1 MNPETKLLALL
12 ILIGIFA
19 GLSPW
24 LAWRKIQALEKKHG
38 AKLLVRGIT
47 GEQAAK
53 IILLR
58 GGISQV
64 NVDETSLIF
73 SNHYAAHEPAIKLSS
88 EVYYGKRLFDVARA
102 ARLAG
107 HALQH
112 RDRLYGK
119 LSSWESLIIFWG
131 NTWPLFI
138 LLSLLGKSRFLSAVV
153 VFAVITTFLM
163 VMHFLKYSQIRDA
176 AARGEIVLSEA
187 KLLEGH
193 PAEEIDAAF
202 KAACLDYLA
211 LPYTRTWW
219 RWMFFR

>member
-1 MNPETKLLALL
+1 MNPETKLLGLL
-12 ILIGIFA
+12 ILMGIFA

-38 AKLLVRGIT
+38 SKLLVRGIT

-58 GGISQV
+58 GGVSQV
-64 NVDETSLIF
+64 NVDETSVIF
-73 SNHYAAHEPAIKLSS
+73 SNQYSAHEPAIKLSS
-88 EVYYGKRLFDVARA
+88 EVYYGKRLFDIARA

-119 LSSWESLIIFWG
+119 LSAWESLIIFWG
-131 NTWPLFI
+131 NTWPLFV

-163 VMHFLKYSQIRDA
+163 VMHFLKYSQILDA
-176 AARGEIVLSEA
+176 AARGEIVLTEA

-193 PAEEIDAAF
+193 PTEEIDAAF

>member
-1 MNPETKLLALL
+1 MNPETKLLGLL

-24 LAWRKIQALEKKHG
+24 LAWRKILALEKKHG
-38 AKLLVRGIT
+38 SKLLVRGIT

-64 NVDETSLIF
+64 NVDETSVIF
-73 SNHYAAHEPAIKLSS
+73 SNQYSAHEPAIKLSS

-107 HALQH
+107 QALQH
-112 RDRLYGK
+112 RDRQYGK
-119 LSSWESLIIFWG
+119 LGVWESLIVFWG

-153 VFAVITTFLM
+153 VFAVITTFLT
-163 VMHFLKYSQIRDA
+163 VVHFLKYAQVRDA
-176 AARGEIVLSEA
+176 AARGEIVLTEA

-193 PAEEIDAAF
+193 PTEEIDSAF
-202 KAACLDYLA
+202 KVACLDYLA

-219 RWMFFR
+219 RWMFLK

>member
-1 MNPETKLLALL
+1 MNPETKLLGLL
-12 ILIGIFA
+12 ILMGIFA

-64 NVDETSLIF
+64 NVDETSVIF

-88 EVYYGKRLFDVARA
+88 EVYYGKRLFDIARA

-119 LSSWESLIIFWG
+119 LSAWESLIIFWG
-131 NTWPLFI
+131 NTWPLFV

-176 AARGEIVLSEA
+176 AARGEIVLTEA

-202 KAACLDYLA
+202 KAACLEYLA

>member
-1 MNPETKLLALL
+1 MNPETKLLGLL
-12 ILIGIFA
+12 ILMGIFA

-88 EVYYGKRLFDVARA
+88 DVYYGKRLFDIARA

-112 RDRLYGK
+112 RDRVYGK
-119 LSSWESLIIFWG
+119 LSAWESLIIFWG
-131 NTWPLFI
+131 NTWPLFV

-176 AARGEIVLSEA
+176 AARGEIVLTEA

-202 KAACLDYLA
+202 KTACLDYLA

-219 RWMFFR
+219 RWIFFR

>member
-1 MNPETKLLALL
+1 M
-12 ILIGIFA
+12 GIFA

-38 AKLLVRGIT
+38 SKLLVRGIT

-58 GGISQV
+58 GGVSQV
-64 NVDETSLIF
+64 NVDETSVIF
-73 SNHYAAHEPAIKLSS
+73 SNQYSAHEPAIKLSS
-88 EVYYGKRLFDVARA
+88 EVYYGKRLFDIARA

-119 LSSWESLIIFWG
+119 LSAWESLIIFWG

-138 LLSLLGKSRFLSAVV
+138 LISLLGKSRFLSAVV

-176 AARGEIVLSEA
+176 AARGEIVLTEA

-193 PAEEIDAAF
+193 PTEEIDAAF

>member
-1 MNPETKLLALL
+1 M
-12 ILIGIFA
+12 GIFA

-38 AKLLVRGIT
+38 SKLLVRGIT

-131 NTWPLFI
+131 NTWPLFV
-138 LLSLLGKSRFLSAVV
+138 LLALLGKSRFLSALV

-176 AARGEIVLSEA
+176 AARGEIILSEA
-187 KLLEGH
+187 KLQEGH

>member
-1 MNPETKLLALL
+1 M
-12 ILIGIFA
+12 GIFA

-38 AKLLVRGIT
+38 SKLLVRGIT

-58 GGISQV
+58 GGVSQV
-64 NVDETSLIF
+64 NVDETSVIF
-73 SNHYAAHEPAIKLSS
+73 SNQYSAHEPAIKLSS

-119 LSSWESLIIFWG
+119 LSAWESLIIFWG

-163 VMHFLKYSQIRDA
+163 VMHFLKYSQICDA
-176 AARGEIVLSEA
+176 AARGEIVLTEA

-193 PAEEIDAAF
+193 PTEEIDAAF

>member
-1 MNPETKLLALL
+1 MNPETKLLGLF
-12 ILIGIFA
+12 ILIGLLT
-19 GLSPW
+19 GLCPW
-24 LAWRKIQALEKKHG
+24 LAWLKIKAIEKKHG

-58 GGISQV
+58 GEISQV
-64 NVDETSLIF
+64 EVDETSLLF
-73 SNHYAAHEPAIKLSS
+73 SNYYSAHEPAIKLSS

-112 RDRLYGK
+112 RDRQYGK
-119 LSSWESLIIFWG
+119 LSAWESLIIFWG

-138 LLSLLGKSRFLSAVV
+138 LLAVLGRSRVLVALVV
-153 VFAVITTFLM
+153 YAVITAFLTTI
-163 VMHFLKYSQIRDA
+163 HFLKYAQIRDA
-176 AARGEIVLSEA
+176 ATRGEIILSEA

-193 PAEEIDAAF
+193 PGRRD
-202 KAACLDYLA
+202 
-211 LPYTRTWW
+211 
-219 RWMFFR
+219 

>member
-1 MNPETKLLALL
+1 MNPETKLLGLL
-12 ILIGIFA
+12 ILMGIFA

-88 EVYYGKRLFDVARA
+88 DVYYGKRLFDIDRKST
-102 ARLAG
+102 RLN
-107 HALQH
+107 
-112 RDRLYGK
+112 
-119 LSSWESLIIFWG
+119 SS
-131 NTWPLFI
+131 
-138 LLSLLGKSRFLSAVV
+138 
-153 VFAVITTFLM
+153 
-163 VMHFLKYSQIRDA
+163 H
-176 AARGEIVLSEA
+176 
-187 KLLEGH
+187 
-193 PAEEIDAAF
+193 
-202 KAACLDYLA
+202 
-211 LPYTRTWW
+211 
-219 RWMFFR
+219 

>member
-12 ILIGIFA
+12 ILMGIFA

-38 AKLLVRGIT
+38 SKLLVRGIT

-131 NTWPLFI
+131 NTWPLFV
-138 LLSLLGKSRFLSAVV
+138 LLALLGKSRFLSALV

-176 AARGEIVLSEA
+176 AARGEIILSEA

>member
-1 MNPETKLLALL
+1 MNPETKLLGLL

-38 AKLLVRGIT
+38 SKLLVRGIT

-58 GGISQV
+58 SGISQV
-64 NVDETSLIF
+64 NVDETSVIF
-73 SNHYAAHEPAIKLSS
+73 SNQYSAHEPAIKLSS

-107 HALQH
+107 QALQH
-112 RDRLYGK
+112 RDRQYGK
-119 LSSWESLIIFWG
+119 LSVWESLIVFWG
-131 NTWPLFI
+131 NTWPLFV
-138 LLSLLGKSRFLSAVV
+138 LLSLLGKSRFLSSLV
-153 VFAVITTFLM
+153 VFAVITTFLT
-163 VMHFLKYSQIRDA
+163 VVHFLKYAQIRDA
-176 AARGEIVLSEA
+176 AARGEIVLTEA

-193 PAEEIDAAF
+193 PTEEIDAAF
-202 KAACLDYLA
+202 KAARLDYLA

>member
-38 AKLLVRGIT
+38 SKLLVRGIT

-153 VFAVITTFLM
+153 VFAAITTFLM

>member
-1 MNPETKLLALL
+1 MNPETKLLGLL
-12 ILIGIFA
+12 ILMGIFA

-38 AKLLVRGIT
+38 SKLLVRGIT
-47 GEQAAK
+47 GEQTAK

-58 GGISQV
+58 GGVSQV
-64 NVDETSLIF
+64 NVDETSVIF
-73 SNHYAAHEPAIKLSS
+73 SNQYSAHEPAIKLSS
-88 EVYYGKRLFDVARA
+88 EVYYGKRLFDIARA

-119 LSSWESLIIFWG
+119 LSAWESLIIFWG
-131 NTWPLFI
+131 NTWPLFV

-176 AARGEIVLSEA
+176 AARGEIVLTEA

-193 PAEEIDAAF
+193 PTEEIDAAF

>member
-1 MNPETKLLALL
+1 MNPETKLLGLL
-12 ILIGIFA
+12 ILMGIFA

-88 EVYYGKRLFDVARA
+88 EVYYGKRLFDIARA

-112 RDRLYGK
+112 RDRQYVK
-119 LSSWESLIIFWG
+119 LSAWESLIIFWG

-163 VMHFLKYSQIRDA
+163 VIHFLKYSQIRDA
-176 AARGEIVLSEA
+176 AARGEIVLTEA

-193 PAEEIDAAF
+193 PTEEIDAAF
-202 KAACLDYLA
+202 KAACMDYLA

>member
-1 MNPETKLLALL
+1 MNPETKLLVLL

-38 AKLLVRGIT
+38 SKLLVRGIT

-64 NVDETSLIF
+64 NVDETSVIF
-73 SNHYAAHEPAIKLSS
+73 SNQYSAHEPAIKLSS

-107 HALQH
+107 QALQH
-112 RDRLYGK
+112 RDRQYGK
-119 LSSWESLIIFWG
+119 LGVWESLIVFWG

-153 VFAVITTFLM
+153 VFAVITTFLT
-163 VMHFLKYSQIRDA
+163 VVHFLKYAQVRDA
-176 AARGEIVLSEA
+176 AARGEIVLTEA

-193 PAEEIDAAF
+193 PTEEIDSAF
-202 KAACLDYLA
+202 KVACLDYLA

-219 RWMFFR
+219 RWMFLK

>member
-1 MNPETKLLALL
+1 MNPETKLLGLL
-12 ILIGIFA
+12 ILMGIFA

-64 NVDETSLIF
+64 NVDETSVIF

-88 EVYYGKRLFDVARA
+88 EVYYGKRLFDIARA

-119 LSSWESLIIFWG
+119 LSAWESLIIFWG
-131 NTWPLFI
+131 NTWPLFV

-153 VFAVITTFLM
+153 VFAVITIFLM

-176 AARGEIVLSEA
+176 AARGEIVLTEA

-219 RWMFFR
+219 HWMFFR

>member
-58 GGISQV
+58 GEISQV

-88 EVYYGKRLFDVARA
+88 EVYYGKRLFDIARA

-153 VFAVITTFLM
+153 VFAAITTFLM

>member
-1 MNPETKLLALL
+1 MNPETKLLGLL
-12 ILIGIFA
+12 ILMGIFA

-24 LAWRKIQALEKKHG
+24 LAWRKIKALEKKHG

-64 NVDETSLIF
+64 NVDETSVIF

-88 EVYYGKRLFDVARA
+88 EVYYGKRLFDIARA

-119 LSSWESLIIFWG
+119 LSAWESLIIFWG
-131 NTWPLFI
+131 NTWPLFV

-176 AARGEIVLSEA
+176 AARGEIVLTEA

>member
-1 MNPETKLLALL
+1 MNPETKLLSLL

-38 AKLLVRGIT
+38 SKLLVRGIT

-64 NVDETSLIF
+64 NVDETSVIF
-73 SNHYAAHEPAIKLSS
+73 SNQYSAHEPAIKLSS

-112 RDRLYGK
+112 RDRQYGK
-119 LSSWESLIIFWG
+119 LSAWESLIVFWG

-138 LLSLLGKSRFLSAVV
+138 LLTLLGKSRFLSALL
-153 VFAVITTFLM
+153 VFAVITTFLI
-163 VMHFLKYSQIRDA
+163 VVHFLKYSQIRDA
-176 AARGEIVLSEA
+176 AARGEIVLTEA

-202 KAACLDYLA
+202 KSASLDYLA

>member
-1 MNPETKLLALL
+1 MNPETKLLGLL
-12 ILIGIFA
+12 ILMGIFA

-24 LAWRKIQALEKKHG
+24 LAWRKIKSLEKKHG

-58 GGISQV
+58 GEISEV

-88 EVYYGKRLFDVARA
+88 EVYYGKRLFDIARA

-112 RDRLYGK
+112 RDRQYGK
-119 LSSWESLIIFWG
+119 LSAWESLIIFWG
-131 NTWPLFI
+131 NTWPLFV

-153 VFAVITTFLM
+153 VFAVITTFLL
-163 VMHFLKYSQIRDA
+163 VIHFLKYSQIRDA
-176 AARGEIVLSEA
+176 AARGEIVLTEA

-193 PAEEIDAAF
+193 PTEEIDAAF

-219 RWMFFR
+219 RWIFFR

>member
-1 MNPETKLLALL
+1 MNPETKLLGLL
-12 ILIGIFA
+12 IIMGIFA

-38 AKLLVRGIT
+38 SKLLVRGIT
-47 GEQAAK
+47 GEQTAK

-58 GGISQV
+58 GEISQV

-88 EVYYGKRLFDVARA
+88 EVYYGKRLFDIARA

-112 RDRLYGK
+112 RDRQYGK
-119 LSSWESLIIFWG
+119 LSAWESLIIFWG

-138 LLSLLGKSRFLSAVV
+138 LLSFLGKSRFLSAVV

-176 AARGEIVLSEA
+176 AARGEIVLTEA

-193 PAEEIDAAF
+193 PTEEIDAAF

-211 LPYTRTWW
+211 LPFTRTWW
-219 RWMFFR
+219 RWVFFR

>member
-1 MNPETKLLALL
+1 
-12 ILIGIFA
+12 
-19 GLSPW
+19 

-38 AKLLVRGIT
+38 SKLLVRGIT

-64 NVDETSLIF
+64 NVDETSVIF
-73 SNHYAAHEPAIKLSS
+73 SNQYLAHEPAIKLSS

-107 HALQH
+107 QALQH
-112 RDRLYGK
+112 RDRQYGK
-119 LSSWESLIIFWG
+119 LSVLESLIVFWG

-153 VFAVITTFLM
+153 VFAVITTFLT
-163 VMHFLKYSQIRDA
+163 VVHFLKYSQIRDA
-176 AARGEIVLSEA
+176 AARGEIVLTEA

-193 PAEEIDAAF
+193 PTEEIDSAF
-202 KAACLDYLA
+202 KVACLDYLA

-219 RWMFFR
+219 RWMFFK

>member
-1 MNPETKLLALL
+1 MNPETKLLVLL

-38 AKLLVRGIT
+38 SKLLVRGIT

-64 NVDETSLIF
+64 NVDETSVIF
-73 SNHYAAHEPAIKLSS
+73 SNQYSAHEPAIKLSS

-107 HALQH
+107 QALQH
-112 RDRLYGK
+112 RDRQYGK
-119 LSSWESLIIFWG
+119 LGVWESLIVFWG

-153 VFAVITTFLM
+153 VFAVITTFLT
-163 VMHFLKYSQIRDA
+163 VVHFLKYSQIRDA
-176 AARGEIVLSEA
+176 AARGEIVLTEA

-193 PAEEIDAAF
+193 PTEEIDSAF
-202 KAACLDYLA
+202 KVACLDYLA

-219 RWMFFR
+219 RWMFLK

>member
-58 GGISQV
+58 GEISQV

-153 VFAVITTFLM
+153 VFAAITTFLM

>member
-1 MNPETKLLALL
+1 M
-12 ILIGIFA
+12 GIFA

-38 AKLLVRGIT
+38 SKLLVRGIT

-58 GGISQV
+58 GGVSQV
-64 NVDETSLIF
+64 NVDETSVIF
-73 SNHYAAHEPAIKLSS
+73 SNQYSAHEPAIKLSS
-88 EVYYGKRLFDVARA
+88 EVYYGKRLFDIARA

-119 LSSWESLIIFWG
+119 LSAWESLIIFWG
-131 NTWPLFI
+131 NTWPLFV

-176 AARGEIVLSEA
+176 AARGEIVLTEA

-193 PAEEIDAAF
+193 PTEEIDSAF
-202 KAACLDYLA
+202 NVACLDYLA

-219 RWMFFR
+219 RWMFFK

>member
-1 MNPETKLLALL
+1 MNPETKLLGLL
-12 ILIGIFA
+12 ILMGIFA

-24 LAWRKIQALEKKHG
+24 LAWRKIKALEKKHG

-58 GGISQV
+58 GEISQV

-88 EVYYGKRLFDVARA
+88 DVYYGKRLFDIARA

-112 RDRLYGK
+112 RDRQYGK
-119 LSSWESLIIFWG
+119 LSAWESLIIFWG

-138 LLSLLGKSRFLSAVV
+138 LLSFLGKSRFLSAVV

-176 AARGEIVLSEA
+176 ATRGEIVLTEA

-193 PAEEIDAAF
+193 PTEEIDAAF
-202 KAACLDYLA
+202 KAACLDYVA

>member
-38 AKLLVRGIT
+38 SKLLVRGIT

-64 NVDETSLIF
+64 NVDETSVIF
-73 SNHYAAHEPAIKLSS
+73 SNQYSAHEPAIKLSS

-107 HALQH
+107 QALQH
-112 RDRLYGK
+112 RDRQYGK
-119 LSSWESLIIFWG
+119 LSVWESLIIFWG
-131 NTWPLFI
+131 NTWPLFV

-153 VFAVITTFLM
+153 VFAVITTFLT
-163 VMHFLKYSQIRDA
+163 VIHFLKYSQIRDA

>member
-1 MNPETKLLALL
+1 M
-12 ILIGIFA
+12 GIFA

-38 AKLLVRGIT
+38 SKLLVRGIT

-131 NTWPLFI
+131 NTWPLFV
-138 LLSLLGKSRFLSAVV
+138 LLALLGKSRFLSALV

-176 AARGEIVLSEA
+176 AARGEIILSEA

>member
-1 MNPETKLLALL
+1 MNPEAKLLGLL
-12 ILIGIFA
+12 ILMGIFA

-24 LAWRKIQALEKKHG
+24 LAWRKIKAIEKKHG

-58 GGISQV
+58 GEISQV

-88 EVYYGKRLFDVARA
+88 EVYYGKKLFDIARA

-112 RDRLYGK
+112 RDRRYGK
-119 LSSWESLIIFWG
+119 LNAWESLIIFWG

-163 VMHFLKYSQIRDA
+163 VMHFLKYSQIRNA
-176 AARGEIVLSEA
+176 AARGEIVLTEA

-193 PAEEIDAAF
+193 PTEEIDAAF

>member
-1 MNPETKLLALL
+1 MNPETKLLGLL
-12 ILIGIFA
+12 ILMGIFA

-38 AKLLVRGIT
+38 SKLLVRGIT
-47 GEQAAK
+47 GEQTAK

-58 GGISQV
+58 GGVSQV
-64 NVDETSLIF
+64 NVDETSVIF
-73 SNHYAAHEPAIKLSS
+73 SNQYSAHEPAIKLSS
-88 EVYYGKRLFDVARA
+88 EVYYGKRLFDIARA

-119 LSSWESLIIFWG
+119 LSAWESLIIFWG

-176 AARGEIVLSEA
+176 AARGEIVLTEA

-193 PAEEIDAAF
+193 PTEEIDAAF

>member
-1 MNPETKLLALL
+1 MNPETKLLGLL
-12 ILIGIFA
+12 ILMGIFA

-24 LAWRKIQALEKKHG
+24 LAWRKIKALEKKHG

-58 GGISQV
+58 GEISQV

-88 EVYYGKRLFDVARA
+88 DVYYGKRLFDIARA

-119 LSSWESLIIFWG
+119 LSAWESLIIFWG

-176 AARGEIVLSEA
+176 ATRGEIVLTEA

-193 PAEEIDAAF
+193 PTEEIDAAF

-211 LPYTRTWW
+211 QPYTRTWW

>member
-1 MNPETKLLALL
+1 M
-12 ILIGIFA
+12 
-19 GLSPW
+19 
-24 LAWRKIQALEKKHG
+24 
-38 AKLLVRGIT
+38 
-47 GEQAAK
+47 
-53 IILLR
+53 
-58 GGISQV
+58 
-64 NVDETSLIF
+64 NVDETSVIF
-73 SNHYAAHEPAIKLSS
+73 SNQYSAHEPAIKLSS
-88 EVYYGKRLFDVARA
+88 EVYYGKRLFDIARA

-119 LSSWESLIIFWG
+119 LSAWESLIIFWG

-176 AARGEIVLSEA
+176 AARGEIVLTEA

-193 PAEEIDAAF
+193 PTEEIDAAF

>member
-1 MNPETKLLALL
+1 MNPETKLLGLL
-12 ILIGIFA
+12 ILMGIFA

-24 LAWRKIQALEKKHG
+24 LAWRKIKALEKKHG
-38 AKLLVRGIT
+38 SKLLVRGIT
-47 GEQAAK
+47 GEQTAK

-58 GGISQV
+58 GGVSQV
-64 NVDETSLIF
+64 NVDETSVIF
-73 SNHYAAHEPAIKLSS
+73 SNQYSAHEPAIKLSS
-88 EVYYGKRLFDVARA
+88 KVYYGKRLFDIARA

-119 LSSWESLIIFWG
+119 LSAWESLIIFWG
-131 NTWPLFI
+131 NTWPLFV

-153 VFAVITTFLM
+153 VFAVITTFLI

-176 AARGEIVLSEA
+176 AARGEIVLTEA

-193 PAEEIDAAF
+193 PTEEIDAAF

>member
-38 AKLLVRGIT
+38 SKLLVRGIT

-131 NTWPLFI
+131 NTWPLFV
-138 LLSLLGKSRFLSAVV
+138 LLALLGKSRFLSALV

>member
-1 MNPETKLLALL
+1 MNPETKLLGLL
-12 ILIGIFA
+12 ILMGIFA

-24 LAWRKIQALEKKHG
+24 LAWRKIKALEKKHG
-38 AKLLVRGIT
+38 SKLLVRGIT
-47 GEQAAK
+47 GEQTAK

-58 GGISQV
+58 GGVSQV
-64 NVDETSLIF
+64 NVDETSVIF
-73 SNHYAAHEPAIKLSS
+73 SNQYSAHEPAIKLSS
-88 EVYYGKRLFDVARA
+88 KVYYGKRLFDIARA

-119 LSSWESLIIFWG
+119 LSAWESLIIFWG
-131 NTWPLFI
+131 NTWPLFV

-176 AARGEIVLSEA
+176 AARGEIVLTEA

-193 PAEEIDAAF
+193 PTEEIDAAF

>member
-1 MNPETKLLALL
+1 MNPETKLLGLL
-12 ILIGIFA
+12 ILMGIFA

-38 AKLLVRGIT
+38 SKILVRGIT

-58 GGISQV
+58 GGVSQV
-64 NVDETSLIF
+64 NVDETWVIF
-73 SNHYAAHEPAIKLSS
+73 SNQYSAHEPAIKLSS
-88 EVYYGKRLFDVARA
+88 EVYYGKRLFDIARA

-119 LSSWESLIIFWG
+119 LSAWESLIIFWG

-176 AARGEIVLSEA
+176 AARGEIVLTEA

>member
-1 MNPETKLLALL
+1 MNPETKLLGLL
-12 ILIGIFA
+12 ILMGIFA

-24 LAWRKIQALEKKHG
+24 LAWRKIKALEKKDG

-58 GGISQV
+58 GEISQV

-88 EVYYGKRLFDVARA
+88 EVYYGKRLFDIARA

-112 RDRLYGK
+112 RDRQYGK
-119 LSSWESLIIFWG
+119 LSAWESLIIFWG

-176 AARGEIVLSEA
+176 AARGEIVLTEA

-193 PAEEIDAAF
+193 PTEEIDAAF

>member
-1 MNPETKLLALL
+1 MNPETKLLSLL

-38 AKLLVRGIT
+38 SKLLVRGIT

-64 NVDETSLIF
+64 NVDETSVIF
-73 SNHYAAHEPAIKLSS
+73 SNQYSAHEPAIKLSS

-112 RDRLYGK
+112 RDRQYGK
-119 LSSWESLIIFWG
+119 LSAWESLIVFWG

-138 LLSLLGKSRFLSAVV
+138 LLTLLGKSRFLSALL
-153 VFAVITTFLM
+153 VFAVITTFLI
-163 VMHFLKYSQIRDA
+163 VVHFLKYSQIRDA
-176 AARGEIVLSEA
+176 AARGEIILTEA

-202 KAACLDYLA
+202 KSASLDYLA

>member
-1 MNPETKLLALL
+1 MNPETKLLGLL

-38 AKLLVRGIT
+38 SKLLVRGIT

-58 GGISQV
+58 GGVSQV
-64 NVDETSLIF
+64 NVDETSVIF
-73 SNHYAAHEPAIKLSS
+73 SNQYSAHEPAIKLSS
-88 EVYYGKRLFDVARA
+88 DVYYGKRLFDVARA

-119 LSSWESLIIFWG
+119 LSAWESLIIFWG

-176 AARGEIVLSEA
+176 AARGEIVLTEA

-193 PAEEIDAAF
+193 PTEEIDAAF